1 MRRILRPLLIALA
14 LPISMASAQEAE
26 TDLPREEIERIVRE
40 YLMRE
45 PEIIYEAIQSLQERQ
60 KLAEQERQQ
69 QMLTAHASAIFDDE
83 RDAVMNVDGDVTMV
97 EFFDYR
103 CGYCRRMTTD
113 LQTLM
118 LRDPGIRFVM
128 KEFPILGEDSMRA
141 AKAALAAK
149 RQGAY
154 DGFHAALMSASDMSM
169 DAIERLAE
177 HFDLDFDQLA
187 DDMESPEI
195 EDHIEANLDL
205 GRSLGISGTPS
216 FIIGETIVP
225 GAAPI
230 NQLAELIAE
239 EREASTAN

>member
-14 LPISMASAQEAE
+14 LPISMASAQDAE

-83 RDAVMNVDGDVTMV
+83 RDAVMNVEGDVTMV

-118 LRDPGIRFVM
+118 LRDTGIRFVH
-128 KEFPILGEDSMRA
+128 EGVSHSGRGQHA
-141 AKAALAAK
+141 G
-149 RQGAY
+149 RQG
-154 DGFHAALMSASDMSM
+154 
-169 DAIERLAE
+169 
-177 HFDLDFDQLA
+177 
-187 DDMESPEI
+187 
-195 EDHIEANLDL
+195 
-205 GRSLGISGTPS
+205 GTRRQ
-216 FIIGETIVP
+216 
-225 GAAPI
+225 APRC
-230 NQLAELIAE
+230 L
-239 EREASTAN
+239 